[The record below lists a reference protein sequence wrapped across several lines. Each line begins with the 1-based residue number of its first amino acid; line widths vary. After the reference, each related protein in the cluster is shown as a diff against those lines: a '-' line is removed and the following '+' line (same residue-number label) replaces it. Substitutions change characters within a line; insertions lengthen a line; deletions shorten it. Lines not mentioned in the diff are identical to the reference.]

1 MSNLP
6 PPDLNRFKLSRRDFL
21 KLGGAALLGVAAD
34 NFSLPNNEPPPPSYV
49 HRILSDTPDNLPISA
64 LNYLKEGKR
73 DYVSKQFEFNSND
86 PEKVLSPDLL
96 LHIRKITGA
105 SKELTN
111 EISVHWIG
119 ENNDQE
125 RINDFPSNESA
136 LINTKND
143 QGQQITILVYR
154 EGTRL
159 DVVDVTKEQG
169 DDTFDLHKGG
179 IVSKLYLS
187 NNVPTKDV
195 YKIENGKI
203 KLIHSTHVRPESNY
217 NHNQDVTNNKESDK
231 ILITTCDGH
240 LAILKQYGLTPELT
254 ILSSGGDTTIP
265 MAGYPLNFLERIKGD
280 NIFVLGNIVG
290 FFSQEYDEP
299 TNKYNLVFK
308 LFNGKNINTY
318 DLVTK
323 HQNMKDTQA
332 APNLLK
338 ADTNEN
344 IIDNNG
350 VVLGWINYGFFKDE
364 NEFNS
369 NKKPLI
375 SIEIN
380 SEGEIVVYEDV
391 YVAKNINNYNPP
403 ELPPPDK
410 LLSHSI

>member
-21 KLGGAALLGVAAD
+21 KLSGAALFGVAAD
-34 NFSLPNNEPPPPSYV
+34 QFTLPNNEPPPPSYV
-49 HRILSDTPDNLPISA
+49 PRILSDTPDNLPISA
-64 LNYLKEGKR
+64 LNYIREGKR
-73 DYVSKQFEFNSND
+73 DYISKQFEFNSSD

-96 LHIRKITGA
+96 LHIREITGT

-111 EISVHWIG
+111 EINVHWIG
-119 ENNDQE
+119 ENNNQK

-136 LINTKND
+136 LIKTKND
-143 QGQQITILVYR
+143 RGQQITILVYR
-154 EGTRL
+154 EGNRL

-179 IVSKLYLS
+179 IISKLYLS

-195 YKIENGKI
+195 YKIEKGKI
-203 KLIHSTHVRPESNY
+203 RLIHSTLVRPKNNY
-217 NHNQDVTNNKESDK
+217 NHNQDVINYKESDK
-231 ILITTCDGH
+231 ILITTSDGH

-254 ILSSGGDTTIP
+254 ILSSSGDTTIP

-290 FFSQEYDEP
+290 FFSQEYDES

-308 LFNGKNINTY
+308 LFDGINISTF

-323 HQNMKDTQA
+323 HQNMKATQA
-332 APNLLK
+332 VPNLVK

-344 IIDNNG
+344 IIYNKG
-350 VVLGWINYGFFKDE
+350 AVLGWINYGFFKDE
-364 NEFNS
+364 NEFDS

-391 YVAKNINNYNPP
+391 YIARNINNYNPP
-403 ELPPPDK
+403 ELSPPNN